1 MKKIIVIL
9 AVSLLLTQ
17 LYGVKKDDKK
27 NDTKTKIIASSKID
41 KKNGSKKSV
50 VKTKNLT
57 FKYISFV
64 QASKLI
70 EMSKTKLDMKT
81 RELLTRYKS
90 GVKFRIEGGE
100 VTLLSDES
108 LSFQDYK
115 KSAVKMEQVKIGD
128 KEILLEKGRV
138 TVKIP
143 VIAKP
148 KTIIKSSAEA
158 EGYDFSMVFNEML
171 VNAVRNA
178 DLGGADSGSIYPT
191 GKLSYKI
198 VANKGVV
205 LKEKFIIYLE

>member
-9 AVSLLLTQ
+9 AISLLFTQ
-17 LYGVKKDDKK
+17 LFGVKK
-27 NDTKTKIIASSKID
+27 NDTNSKIIASSKND
-41 KKNGSKKSV
+41 KKISSKKSAA
-50 VKTKNLT
+50 KTKNLT

-64 QASKLI
+64 QASRLI

-90 GVKFRIEGGE
+90 GVKFKVEGGE
-100 VTLLSDES
+100 VTLMSDES
-108 LSFQDYK
+108 LSFEDYK
-115 KSAVKMEQVKIGD
+115 KSGVKMEQLKIGD
-128 KEILLEKGRV
+128 KEILLEKGKV
-138 TVKIP
+138 TVKTA

-148 KTIIKSSAEA
+148 KKTVKSSAEA
-158 EGYDFSMVFNEML
+158 EGYDFSQVFNEML

-178 DLGGADSGSIYPT
+178 DLGGADNGSIYPT

-205 LKEKFIIYLE
+205 LKEIFVIYLE